1 MNKQAMKHIDIMVLG
16 LGYVG
21 LPLALSLSKYFKV
34 SGFDTNTQRIKELNQ
49 GIDSTNEI
57 TKKSDLEELILNL
70 LVIF

>member
-34 SGFDTNTQRIKELNQ
+34 SGFDTNTQRIKELNK
-49 GIDSTNEI
+49 GIDI
-57 TKKSDLEELILNL
+57 YK
-70 LVIF
+70 